1 MKTTSNIQSGTDFT
15 RDPLQDEQL
24 LHYVFSP
31 LELKALDGTHD
42 PVVQPKQGKSMVLPS
57 QLNQELA
64 KIGQGKLRLL
74 TGFISG
80 LTKEYIK
87 SDPALESFL
96 YRPLM
101 EHGLSTRL
109 YHLLQAKECRNMED
123 VIKLGMP
130 GIRSM
135 RGIGKGSVKA
145 LQKLLE
151 TNGCSGLL

>member
-1 MKTTSNIQSGTDFT
+1 MKTTANQPGTDFT
-15 RDPLQDEQL
+15 LDPLQGEQL
-24 LHYVFSP
+24 LHYLFSP
-31 LELKALDGTHD
+31 LEIKALDGTHD
-42 PVVQPKQGKSMVLPS
+42 PIVQPKQGKSIVLPS

-64 KIGQGKLRLL
+64 RIGQRKVRLF
-74 TGFISG
+74 TDFISG
-80 LTKEYIK
+80 LARERVKG
-87 SDPALESFL
+87 DPALESFL

>member
-1 MKTTSNIQSGTDFT
+1 MKPTANQTGTDFT
-15 RDPLQDEQL
+15 LDPLQDEQL
-24 LHYVFSP
+24 LHYLFSP
-31 LELKALDGTHD
+31 LEIKAFDGTHD
-42 PVVQPKQGKSMVLPS
+42 PILKPGQGQSIVIPP

-64 KIGQGKLRLL
+64 RIGQRKVRLF
-74 TGFISG
+74 TAFISG
-80 LTKEYIK
+80 LSRERVKA
-87 SDPALESFL
+87 DPALESFL
-96 YRPLM
+96 YRPLI

-109 YHLLQAKECRNMED
+109 YHLLQTKECHNMED